1 MYNYVQIADGLIVG
15 IQQSPLPIVAN
26 NLVAVAEY
34 DSSIVGR
41 TWVNNAPGDFPPEP
55 VQPVNTRFTRLEFR
69 NRLTGPEKE
78 AIYIAADTSVAIRI
92 WLDDLAAAEY
102 IDLADAATIAAV
114 NGLEALTLISVGRAD
129 EILTP

>member
-1 MYNYVQIADGLIVG
+1 MYNYVKIANGLIVG
-15 IQQSPLPIVAN
+15 IQQTSSPIVAPD
-26 NLVAVAEY
+26 LVAVDEY
-34 DSSIVGR
+34 DTSIVGR

-55 VQPVNTRFTRLEFR
+55 VSTRLTRLEFR

-78 AIYIAADTSVAIRI
+78 AIYTAAESSVAIRI

-102 IDLADAATIAAV
+102 IELTDPSTSGAV
-114 NGLEALTLISVGRAD
+114 NGLEALTLIGTGRAT

>member
-15 IQQSPLPIVAN
+15 IQQSSSPVIAT
-26 NLVAVAEY
+26 NLVAIAEY

-41 TWVNNAPGDFPPEP
+41 TWVDGAPGDFPPEP
-55 VQPVNTRFTRLEFR
+55 VVPVNTRLTRLEFR
-69 NRLTGPEKE
+69 NRLTSTEKE
-78 AIYIAADTSVAIRI
+78 AIYTAAETSVAIRI

-114 NGLEALTLISVGRAD
+114 NGLESLTLIGVGRAD